1 MSDIRQ
7 ASNPRKR
14 LSTAVLRDFNQNVTM
29 IPRKANQKFAV
40 PRKTLS
46 TAASEDALPPI
57 KKRKAASPSEESN
70 PSDPVKNTVRLREA
84 IENRTLFLCHIL
96 LENIGENRG

>member
-1 MSDIRQ
+1 MSAIRQ
-7 ASNPRKR
+7 ASNPCKR
-14 LSTAVLRDFNQNVTM
+14 LSAAVLRDFNQNVT
-29 IPRKANQKFAV
+29 IPRRANQKFTI

-46 TAASEDALPPI
+46 TAASEDALPPT
-57 KKRKAASPSEESN
+57 KKRKASSPSKESN
-70 PSDPVKNTVRLREA
+70 PFDPVTNTVLLREA